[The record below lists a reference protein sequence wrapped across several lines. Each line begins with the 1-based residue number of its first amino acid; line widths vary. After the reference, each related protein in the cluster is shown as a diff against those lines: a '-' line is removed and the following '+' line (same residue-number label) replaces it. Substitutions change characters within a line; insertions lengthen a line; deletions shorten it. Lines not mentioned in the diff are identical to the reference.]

1 MKREKRESIFSHVA
15 QKRYVRRFHAPQRNL
30 LQVHNRAVHKNST
43 SVFIYKVCS
52 SSFRIFSAASFKSL
66 FTASSTASFVI
77 LITSR
82 APFRAGS
89 ASGSYGSGEGESS
102 AISLSRSAASSAFLT
117 SYKAVRDSSSFCLIA
132 SSAIFRPPFTHTS
145 E

>member
-102 AISLSRSAASSAFLT
+102 AAPKYKFLLIT
-117 SYKAVRDSSSFCLIA
+117 KLKEFTKLNHNKHTYKSFTFCGFFSFPYFL
-132 SSAIFRPPFTHTS
+132 
-145 E
+145 